1 MLGLEQHWPMLC
13 LHGDAVPG
21 PAALLQDACNTSGFK
36 PCLTPLTCIPP
47 VSPHH
52 HRPGPGRVTQYL
64 APGGPYVR
72 MDSHLYP
79 GYLVPP
85 NYDSLL
91 GKLIVWGEDRE
102 AAIARMLRALDETVI
117 VGVPTT
123 GPFHKLILQHE
134 AFKWVAGA
142 GACDV
147 LPWCMWREC
156 GVHVLLSCTAMHQ
169 HSKARLQGLLTLL
182 PALPPPPRA
191 GDVDTGFIPKYQEE
205 LRTPPPPS
213 KTKLFMEAKLK
224 KKSKTAA

>member
-1 MLGLEQHWPMLC
+1 VQ
-13 LHGDAVPG
+13 
-21 PAALLQDACNTSGFK
+21 LLDACGTSGFEPQPK
-36 PCLTPLTCIPP
+36 PCLLGSPLWHA
-47 VSPHH
+47 HH
-52 HRPGPGRVTQYL
+52 LCLTLTHRPGPGRVSTYL

-91 GKLIVWGEDRE
+91 GKLIVWGEDRN

-142 GACDV
+142 GEHGACVPHVWCMCASCMMHV
-147 LPWCMWREC
+147 LPSCMT
-156 GVHVLLSCTAMHQ
+156 VPQ
-169 HSKARLQGLLTLL
+169 PSKACRICQ
-182 PALPPPPRA
+182 PAPQQP
-191 GDVDTGFIPKYQEE
+191 Y
-205 LRTPPPPS
+205 
-213 KTKLFMEAKLK
+213 
-224 KKSKTAA
+224 